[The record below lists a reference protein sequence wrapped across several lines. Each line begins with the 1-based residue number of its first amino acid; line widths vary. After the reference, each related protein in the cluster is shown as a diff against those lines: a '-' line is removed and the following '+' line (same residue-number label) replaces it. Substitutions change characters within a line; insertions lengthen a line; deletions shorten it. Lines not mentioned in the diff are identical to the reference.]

1 MKIFSVLMVMVV
13 LGSSSMSFAASS
25 AGETAKKAGE
35 NSAVN
40 CAASSDK
47 AVKKPTLAP
56 TGSNEASEDEKS
68 SAKGAK

>member
-1 MKIFSVLMVMVV
+1 
-13 LGSSSMSFAASS
+13 
-25 AGETAKKAGE
+25 
-35 NSAVN
+35 VN

-56 TGSNEASEDEKS
+56 TGSNEYESAVDEKA